1 MISTKAASK
10 YRDGGTNMA
19 YYKNHRSPRFEKMS
33 EVRQWLEGQEKIRH
47 KGENIDHRDRK
58 WSFEGNYLTVDMK
71 VIEDPQAALHV
82 GAGHLPDWLQNKK
95 SLLELDMYDNNL
107 CIFRSI
113 AVHQGS
119 HQRGPLESGDYGENG
134 VFGENGRN
142 GA

>member
-1 MISTKAASK
+1 
-10 YRDGGTNMA
+10 MA
-19 YYKNHRSPRFEKMS
+19 YCKNHRIPRCEKLS

-47 KGENIDHRDRK
+47 KGENIDHPDRK
-58 WSFEGNYLTVDMK
+58 WSFKGNYLTVEMK

-119 HQRGPLESGDYGENG
+119 HQVYNIRQLNHLASSIFNNNVIRWDPLHKGY
-134 VFGENGRN
+134 FPLI
-142 GA
+142 

>member
-1 MISTKAASK
+1 
-10 YRDGGTNMA
+10 MA
-19 YYKNHRSPRFEKMS
+19 YYKNHRIPRFEKLS

-47 KGENIDHRDRK
+47 KDENIDHPDRK
-58 WSFEGNYLTVDMK
+58 WSFEGSYLTVEMK

-95 SLLELDMYDNNL
+95 NLLELDMYDNNL

-119 HQRGPLESGDYGENG
+119 HQVYNIRQMNDLASSIFNNNVIRWDPLHKGH
-134 VFGENGRN
+134 FPLI
-142 GA
+142 